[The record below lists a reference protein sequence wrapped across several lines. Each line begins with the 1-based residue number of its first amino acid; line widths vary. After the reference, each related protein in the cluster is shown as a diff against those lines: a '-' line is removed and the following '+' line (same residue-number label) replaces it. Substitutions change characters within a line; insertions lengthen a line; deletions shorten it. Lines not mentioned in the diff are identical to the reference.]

1 MVFYCLVLIIAISCF
16 IVKIHQ
22 ETHQESNRAKK
33 AALLAKRD
41 RENISKSG
49 VSILEY
55 YRSGWSVV
63 EIAAKSCELEE
74 TAIRISA
81 IRNFINQV
89 NSIMGL
95 IKSHV
100 EGLSTKEIAQKLNI
114 EIGIVIEE
122 LKWFQQSKIITQKG
136 KRWIHKKYE

>member
-1 MVFYCLVLIIAISCF
+1 M
-16 IVKIHQ
+16 
-22 ETHQESNRAKK
+22 ETYQESNRAKK
-33 AALLAKRD
+33 AALLAKKD
-41 RENISKSG
+41 QENISKNG
-49 VSILEY
+49 ITILEY

-63 EIAAKSCELEE
+63 EIAAKSCESEE

-81 IRNFINQV
+81 IRNFVNQV

-100 EGLSTKEIAQKLNI
+100 EGLSAKEIARQLNI

-136 KRWIHKKYE
+136 KIWIHKKYE

>member
-1 MVFYCLVLIIAISCF
+1 M
-16 IVKIHQ
+16 
-22 ETHQESNRAKK
+22 ETYQESNRANK
-33 AALLAKRD
+33 AALLAKKD
-41 RENISKSG
+41 QENISKNG
-49 VSILEY
+49 ITILEY

-63 EIAAKSCELEE
+63 EIAAKSCESEE

-81 IRNFINQV
+81 IRNFVNQV

-100 EGLSTKEIAQKLNI
+100 EGLSAKEIARQLNI

-136 KRWIHKKYE
+136 KLWIHKKYE

>member
-1 MVFYCLVLIIAISCF
+1 M
-16 IVKIHQ
+16 
-22 ETHQESNRAKK
+22 ETYGESNRAKK
-33 AALLAKRD
+33 AAFLAKKD
-41 RENISKSG
+41 QENISKNG
-49 VSILEY
+49 IGILEY

-63 EIAAKSCELEE
+63 EIAAKSCESED

-81 IRNFINQV
+81 IRNFVNQV

-100 EGLSTKEIAQKLNI
+100 EGLSAKEIAQQLNI
-114 EIGIVIEE
+114 EIGIVLEE

-136 KRWIHKKYE
+136 QVWIHKKYE